1 MLEFFSTNNT
11 STLLLLALAVIT
23 VFYILTDG
31 SKSSQDKKDFTDDT
45 RKPEEKNTEKDTA
58 PIEPK
63 VEEPKQE
70 VQSVERKQTAN
81 QTTINSNVAE
91 QTMNYQPTSTA
102 PLPRI
107 KSVTT
112 TTVYENTQPTQP
124 IQNTQPVKEEI
135 HGNLTLDDFTPDEE
149 EIDVVCQW
157 CDNVVKMRKGSSI
170 VCPRCSGTIES

>member
-11 STLLLLALAVIT
+11 STLLLLALAVIA

-31 SKSSQDKKDFTDDT
+31 SKSSQDKKDYTDET
-45 RKPEEKNTEKDTA
+45 RKTEEKEKDTA
-58 PIEPK
+58 PIETK
-63 VEEPKQE
+63 VEEPKKE

-112 TTVYENTQPTQP
+112 TTVYEDSHPVQPEQP
-124 IQNTQPVKEEI
+124 VQPVKEEI

>member
-11 STLLLLALAVIT
+11 STLLLLALAVIA

-31 SKSSQDKKDFTDDT
+31 SKSGQDKKDYTDET
-45 RKPEEKNTEKDTA
+45 RKSEEKENDTTPTET
-58 PIEPK
+58 K
-63 VEEPKQE
+63 VEEPKKE
-70 VQSVERKQTAN
+70 VQSVERKQTAS

-112 TTVYENTQPTQP
+112 TTVYEDSQPVQP
-124 IQNTQPVKEEI
+124 EQPVQPVKEEI
-135 HGNLTLDDFTPDEE
+135 HGNLTLDDFTPGEE

-157 CDNVVKMRKGSSI
+157 CDNVVRA
-170 VCPRCSGTIES
+170 R